1 MDSAPQE
8 RIGREVRNPR
18 LNPPVTTVDLVY
30 FNCGGGHRA
39 AAHALRASLA
49 SRPDPWQV
57 RCIDFVDVLDPLG
70 HFERVAGFAP
80 EDIYNKR
87 LARGWTLGLAQE
99 LKMWQG
105 IVRLAHAPIVRR
117 LEAHWRR
124 TRPDIVVSLIP
135 NVNLALQESLN
146 RALPGVPFVTVLTDM
161 ADHPPAFWMDAPRG
175 QHIVCGT
182 SRAVEQAR
190 GLGHAATHVHATS
203 GMIIHPDFYVP
214 LPFDRAAEFERLG
227 LDPSRPTGAVMF
239 GGQGSMAMAKIA
251 RELSDVQLILMCG
264 HHLPLAAKLKAQR
277 SKAPR
282 AVLGFTPEV
291 RRHLQLADLFIG
303 KPGPGSLTEALHL
316 GLPTITTRNA
326 WTMPQERFNA
336 EWVRDNGLGVVIGSV
351 AKIRPA
357 VDEVLGRL
365 DEFRARVGLLDN
377 TAVFEV
383 PTLLARILA
392 SRDGRVCETARIS
405 PPDARVV
412 TKGLRSRY
420 TV

>member
-1 MDSAPQE
+1 MP
-8 RIGREVRNPR
+8 
-18 LNPPVTTVDLVY
+18 TVDLVY

-49 SRPDPWQV
+49 LMPEPWTV
-57 RCIDFVDVLDPLG
+57 RCVDLVDLLDPLR

-105 IVRLAHAPIVRR
+105 VVRLAQAPMVRR
-117 LEAHWRR
+117 FEAHWRR
-124 TRPDIVVSLIP
+124 TRPDLVVSLIP

-146 RALPGVPFVTVLTDM
+146 RALPGVPFVTVMTDM
-161 ADHPPAFWMDAPRG
+161 ADHPPAFWMEAPRG

-182 SRAVEQAR
+182 SRAVEQAH
-190 GLGHAATHVHATS
+190 GLGHAATHVHRSS
-203 GMIIHPDFYVP
+203 GMIIHPDFYTP
-214 LPFDRAAEFERLG
+214 LPFDRATELERLG
-227 LDPSRPTGAVMF
+227 FDPSRPTGVVMF

-251 RELSDVQLILMCG
+251 RALGDVQLILICG

-277 SKAPR
+277 SQAPR
-282 AVLGFTPEV
+282 AVLGFTQEV
-291 RRHLQLADLFIG
+291 RRYLQLADFFIG

-316 GLPTITTRNA
+316 GLPVITTRNA

-336 EWVRDNGLGVVIGSV
+336 EWVREQGLGVVIGSA

-357 VDEVLGRL
+357 VEELLGRL
-365 DEFRARVGLLDN
+365 GEFRARVSRLDN

-383 PTLLARILA
+383 PRMLARILA
-392 SRDGRVCETARIS
+392 SNRGDACETSPIS
-405 PPDARVV
+405 PSAAGVV

>member
-1 MDSAPQE
+1 MPKARRGHRVD
-8 RIGREVRNPR
+8 GPR
-18 LNPPVTTVDLVY
+18 LTLPVTTVDLVY

-39 AAHALRASLA
+39 AAEALRVSLA
-49 SRPDPWQV
+49 NESDAWQV
-57 RCIDFVDVLDPLG
+57 RCIDLIDLLDPLR

-105 IVRLAHAPIVRR
+105 IVRLTHAPMVRR
-117 LEAHWRR
+117 FEAHWRR

-135 NVNLALQESLN
+135 NVNLALQESLH

-190 GLGHAATHVHATS
+190 GLGHPVTHVHRTS
-203 GMIIHPDFYVP
+203 GMVIHPDFYTP
-214 LPFDRAAEFERLG
+214 LPFDRAAELERLG

-251 RELSDVQLILMCG
+251 RELSDVQLILLCG

-282 AVLGFTPEV
+282 AVLGFTTEV
-291 RRHLQLADLFIG
+291 RRHLQLADFFVG
-303 KPGPGSLTEALHL
+303 KPGPGSLSEALHL
-316 GLPTITTRNA
+316 GLPVITTRNA

-336 EWVRDNGLGVVIGSV
+336 EWVRDNGLGLVIGSV
-351 AKIRPA
+351 ARIRPA
-357 VDEVLGRL
+357 VDELLGRL
-365 DEFRARVGLLDN
+365 GEFRARVGLLDN
-377 TAVFEV
+377 AAVFEI
-383 PTLLARILA
+383 PALLARILA
-392 SRDGRVCETARIS
+392 SAGSQVCETARNF
-405 PPDARVV
+405 PPDAQVG
-412 TKGLRSRY
+412 TQGLRSRY

>member
-1 MDSAPQE
+1 MP
-8 RIGREVRNPR
+8 
-18 LNPPVTTVDLVY
+18 TVDLVY

-49 SRPDPWQV
+49 LMPEPWQV
-57 RCIDFVDVLDPLG
+57 RCVDLVDLLDPLR

-105 IVRLAHAPIVRR
+105 IVRLTHAPMVRR
-117 LEAHWRR
+117 FEAHWRR

-135 NVNLALQESLN
+135 NVNLALQESLH

-161 ADHPPAFWMDAPRG
+161 ADHPPAFWMDAPSG

-190 GLGHAATHVHATS
+190 GLGHPATHVHQTS
-203 GMIIHPDFYVP
+203 GMILHPDFYTP

-251 RELSDVQLILMCG
+251 RELHDVQLILMCG
-264 HHLPLAAKLKAQR
+264 HHLPLAAKLKTQQSKAPR
-277 SKAPR
+277 SAAPR

-291 RRHLQLADLFIG
+291 RRHLQLADFFIG
-303 KPGPGSLTEALHL
+303 KPGPGSLSEALHL
-316 GLPTITTRNA
+316 GLPVITTRNA

-336 EWVRDNGLGVVIGSV
+336 EWVRENGLGVVIGSL

-357 VDEVLGRL
+357 VNEVLGRL
-365 DEFRARVGLLDN
+365 DEFRTRVGQLDN

-383 PTLLARILA
+383 ARLLERILA
-392 SRDGRVCETARIS
+392 PGDVAACEITRSAPTI
-405 PPDARVV
+405 ARVV